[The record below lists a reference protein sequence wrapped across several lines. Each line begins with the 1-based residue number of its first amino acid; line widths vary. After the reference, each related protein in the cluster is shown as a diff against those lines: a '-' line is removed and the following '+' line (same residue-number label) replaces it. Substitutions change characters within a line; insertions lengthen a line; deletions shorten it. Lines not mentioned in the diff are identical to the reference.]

1 MEGIPELLA
10 QLADL
15 DIRVWLEEGKLRLDM
30 PKGLAAAHV
39 VDTLRRRKQEIIDFL
54 TRPAARQQRQEDF
67 DPADPAFV
75 ADPYPAYR
83 RLREERPVHKSPLGH
98 WVLTR
103 FEDIRVALLNPAL
116 ANTPAPYSWLHEGKR
131 SASIGADVA
140 NNILPFQDGEVHA
153 QARRLI
159 ASTFSAQLR
168 EHLPPLEA
176 IAQQVLDPL
185 IARESFDVVN
195 DLGRPFATLAIAAL
209 LGLPESEHGRIAR
222 WGDDFLLLLSGVQ
235 DEAQKKLLENS
246 LAEFRPWCLQIVEQR
261 KAEPRNDLISA
272 WLAAGRDGGLTDVQ
286 IADTAMLLVADGV
299 ENVASLVGSSVAIL
313 MQHPDVVVRMQ
324 SDPAFVESVV
334 QECVRFE
341 SPGQYIAR
349 VAQQDVVIGGQQIRR
364 HESVL
369 LVLGAANR
377 DPSVY
382 PDADRFAPELSR
394 ARHLSFGR
402 GRHTCLGAQL
412 VPLELQAALRV
423 LLPHWARLQLPTQT
437 NAWRT
442 RPGHRWLSA
451 CPMSVSQV

>member
-1 MEGIPELLA
+1 MEGIQELLA
-10 QLADL
+10 QLSEL

-30 PKGLAAAHV
+30 PKGLAVAHV
-39 VDTLRRRKQEIIDFL
+39 VDTLRQRKQEIIDFL
-54 TRPAARQQRQEDF
+54 TRPAARQVHDDF

-116 ANTPAPYSWLHEGKR
+116 ANTPAPYSWLHESKR
-131 SASIGADVA
+131 ATSLGADVA

-153 QARRLI
+153 KARRLI

-176 IAQQVLDPL
+176 MAQQVLDPL
-185 IARESFDVVN
+185 LARQSFDVVN
-195 DLGRPFATLAIAAL
+195 DFGRPFATLAIAAL
-209 LGLPESEHGRIAR
+209 LGLPTSEQQKIAQ

-235 DEAQKKLLENS
+235 DEAQKQLLEGS
-246 LAEFRPWCLQIVEQR
+246 LREFRPWCLEIVQQR
-261 KAEPRNDLISA
+261 KAEPRQDLISA
-272 WLAAGRDGGLTDVQ
+272 WLAAGRDGGLTDLQ

-313 MQHPDVVVRMQ
+313 MQHPDVVARMQ
-324 SDPAFVESVV
+324 SDPAFLEDVV

-377 DPSVY
+377 DPAVY
-382 PDADRFAPELSR
+382 PEADRFRPELSR

-423 LLPHWARLQLPTQT
+423 LLPHWNKLHLPECAH
-437 NAWRT
+437 AWRT

-451 CPMSVSQV
+451 CPMSIASA

>member
-1 MEGIPELLA
+1 MEGVQELLA
-10 QLADL
+10 QLAEL

-39 VDTLRRRKQEIIDFL
+39 VDTLRQRKQEIIDFL
-54 TRPAARQQRQEDF
+54 TKPVSRQVQEDF
-67 DPADPAFV
+67 DPSNPDFV
-75 ADPYPAYR
+75 ADPYAAYR

-103 FEDIRVALLNPAL
+103 FDDIRVALLNPDL
-116 ANTPAPYSWLHEGKR
+116 ANTPAPYSWLHESKR
-131 SASIGADVA
+131 ATSVGADVA

-168 EHLPPLEA
+168 EDLPPLES
-176 IAQQVLDPL
+176 IAQQVVDPL
-185 IARESFDVVN
+185 IARETFDVVN
-195 DLGRPFATLAIAAL
+195 DFGRPFATLAIAAL
-209 LGLPESEHGRIAR
+209 LGLPTSGHEKIAK

-235 DEAQKKLLENS
+235 DESQKKLLENS
-246 LAEFRPWCLQIVEQR
+246 LREFRPWCLDIVQR
-261 KAEPRNDLISA
+261 RKSQPLDDLISA
-272 WLAAGRDGGLTDVQ
+272 WLAAGRDGGLTDLQ

-299 ENVASLVGSSVAIL
+299 ENVASLVGTTVSIL
-313 MQHPDVVVRMQ
+313 MQHPEVVARMQ
-324 SDPAFVESVV
+324 SDAAFVDDVV

-377 DPSVY
+377 DPAVY
-382 PDADRFAPELSR
+382 PEADRFAPELDR

-412 VPLELQAALRV
+412 VPLELHAALMA
-423 LLPHWARLQLPTQT
+423 LLPHWNQLKLPAQVP
-437 NAWRT
+437 AWRT

-451 CPMSVSQV
+451 CPMSVARV